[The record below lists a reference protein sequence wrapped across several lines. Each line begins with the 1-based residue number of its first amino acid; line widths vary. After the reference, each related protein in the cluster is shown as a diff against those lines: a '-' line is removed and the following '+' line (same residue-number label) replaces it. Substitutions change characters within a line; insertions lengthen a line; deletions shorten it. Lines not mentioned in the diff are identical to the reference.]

1 MHGFSCCSRG
11 FHSREHIV
19 LLCDASVYNV
29 KWYKLYCIVLII
41 LNKVHII
48 LRVKICIF
56 NVKINI
62 VLQSGEIF
70 IRTKKEIYY
79 VKDMFFFDYLIHIA
93 FFFSWRQLY
102 DFQRRQ

>member
-48 LRVKICIF
+48 LRVNICIF

-62 VLQSGEIF
+62 VLQDGEIF

-93 FFFSWRQLY
+93 FFF
-102 DFQRRQ
+102 